1 MDLKLEAE
9 RKSRHVHRDMERIH
23 GPERKA
29 DCIPN
34 AHRALREKEA
44 AAYLGLSVKT
54 LQAWR
59 FYCKGPKYIKVGRAV
74 RYPMEYL
81 DQFKESST
89 VNPVARG

>member
-1 MDLKLEAE
+1 MD
-9 RKSRHVHRDMERIH
+9 RIY
-23 GPERKA
+23 GPERKVEF
-29 DCIPN
+29 IPYQ
-34 AHRALREKEA
+34 HKALREKEA

-59 FYCKGPKYIKVGRAV
+59 FYCKGPKYLKVGRAV
-74 RYPMEYL
+74 RYPVEYL

>member
-1 MDLKLEAE
+1 
-9 RKSRHVHRDMERIH
+9 MERIH
-23 GPERKA
+23 GPERKVEY
-29 DCIPN
+29 IPN
-34 AHRALREKEA
+34 PHKALREKEA
-44 AAYLGLSVKT
+44 AEVLGVSVKT

-59 FYCKGPKYIKVGRAV
+59 FYCKGPKYLKVGRAV

>member
-1 MDLKLEAE
+1 MSNSK
-9 RKSRHVHRDMERIH
+9 IY
-23 GPERKA
+23 GPESRVEY
-29 DCIPN
+29 IPN
-34 AHRALREKEA
+34 PHKALREKEA
-44 AAYLGLSVKT
+44 AEVLGVSVKT

-59 FYCKGPKYIKVGRAV
+59 FYCKGPKYLKVGRAV